1 MRPIFTEDKYFT
13 PQDTKILTF
22 ASFTTIRTLFF
33 YYHIIRM
40 VMRAEKVA
48 RKGHYDYD
56 EWAKSSFET
65 IKIAES
71 CGAKVSI
78 TGLEN
83 LKLSEKPVV
92 FIGNHMSVFETFA
105 IACMLI
111 PYKRPAFVIK
121 KELLD
126 YPVFGKVMRSLSYIS
141 VERKNPKDDFKAVIE
156 QGCKLISEGYSPVV
170 FPQATR
176 MREFIPERFN
186 TIGIKLAKKASV
198 PVIPFALKTDFWGT
212 GKIFK
217 DFGQIGKFSKKI
229 FFEFLKPI
237 VISGNGKEEHEIIIN
252 FIQGKLK
259 EWNECK

>member
-1 MRPIFTEDKYFT
+1 
-13 PQDTKILTF
+13 
-22 ASFTTIRTLFF
+22 
-33 YYHIIRM
+33 
-40 VMRAEKVA
+40 
-48 RKGHYDYD
+48 
-56 EWAKSSFET
+56 
-65 IKIAES
+65 
-71 CGAKVSI
+71 
-78 TGLEN
+78 
-83 LKLSEKPVV
+83 
-92 FIGNHMSVFETFA
+92 
-105 IACMLI
+105 
-111 PYKRPAFVIK
+111 
-121 KELLD
+121 
-126 YPVFGKVMRSLSYIS
+126 
-141 VERKNPKDDFKAVIE
+141 
-156 QGCKLISEGYSPVV
+156 
-170 FPQATR
+170 